1 MGFVSID
8 GIDDPQ
14 PLATCLFDPDTP
26 VPVPANFT
34 IVIDD
39 AADLEGN
46 RVRNVIVG
54 VTVTGVSD

>member
-1 MGFVSID
+1 M
-8 GIDDPQ
+8 DDPQ

-54 VTVTGVSD
+54 VTVTGVSED